1 MKYSSAAVLD
11 HILIPFDPITCI
23 KTIKLNRLLYSIS
36 NWLFISFQIS
46 PSQYQFVSI
55 FTILSH
61 PQFSVL
67 VHLIQFFTTRPM
79 NLHPIRPELVPSTE
93 KLNAKIPT
101 QGFIE
106 GNCFNSL
113 KTLIHCFR
121 QKYTNYN
128 YFVVWMSMTW
138 WIRKHK
144 HLNLNCA
151 KQNQRQSFAPL
162 SKNLILT
169 TRTCC
174 HIQTG
179 K

>member
-1 MKYSSAAVLD
+1 MLESANGKVASAQFIQSYALNFNRRVHIRKSMKYSSAAVLD

-46 PSQYQFVSI
+46 PSQNQFVSI

-113 KTLIHCFR
+113 KPWFTVLG
-121 QKYTNYN
+121 KYTN
-128 YFVVWMSMTW
+128 
-138 WIRKHK
+138 
-144 HLNLNCA
+144 
-151 KQNQRQSFAPL
+151 
-162 SKNLILT
+162 
-169 TRTCC
+169 
-174 HIQTG
+174 
-179 K
+179 